1 MQPTLLGDDEP
12 QPELRLRGGHTPA
25 ASLPV
30 ARVLLETPVPHLAR
44 PFDFGVTADQDAS
57 AVPGVRVR
65 VRFSGR
71 LVSGF
76 VLDRAEST
84 DVTGPLSPLERVVSP
99 VAAAD
104 AHVLALARAVADR
117 WAGTLPDVLRLAIP
131 PRHAAGEASALAA
144 IARAEEEPP
153 PDPDTATHP
162 LPLDAPAALRD
173 YMSALGDWL
182 DGSGGTEGD
191 TETGA
196 GEGPRAAAALTP
208 GSEPGTGWI
217 TIGLHAAAQTIAAG
231 RSVLWIVPDHR
242 ELDALEA
249 RLGDLG
255 PLTVRLSADQGPQAR
270 WSNWVR
276 AHAGTS
282 RLVIGTRAAALAPLR
297 DAGLVLLVEDGSDHY
312 VEPRAPYPHAREVCL
327 LRVRESGAA
336 LLLLDHT
343 RTVEVQDLV
352 ESGWI
357 GSIDRPRDER
367 RASAPLVL
375 LPHADAPNERMP
387 PEAFELIRGA
397 LGRTKRETAHGP
409 VLVQVPRAGYLPVVA
424 CARCGD
430 ILDCPR
436 CAHRIAA
443 AGPEGPI
450 ACAHCGLREATIA
463 CPRCRSTRVRAVV
476 RGLERTAEELS
487 RAFAEVPLIRSGGAD
502 IVRSVGDEPAIVVA
516 TTGAEPYA
524 AGGYAAALLL
534 DSLWPGP
541 GLDGVSRASARRL
554 RALAL
559 VRASAD
565 GGRALVLDTTDVV
578 VRVLQTFDPVRHAH
592 AELADRRST
601 GLPPVARTVRLTGP
615 RTEVVDALARLQSEI
630 GPDVLRPLIVED
642 EDDERTQLLAF
653 ARAASADVS
662 RALRALTAHRSAAGL
677 PIVRHV
683 VDPAGAL

>member
-1 MQPTLLGDDEP
+1 MQPALLGDEEP
-12 QPELRLRGGHTPA
+12 HLRLRGGLTPA
-25 ASLPV
+25 AAQPV

-44 PFDFGVTADQDAS
+44 PFDFGVTEAQDTE

-76 VLDRAEST
+76 LLERTDST
-84 DVTGPLSPLERVVSP
+84 DVTGPLAPLERVVSP
-99 VAAAD
+99 VAVAD
-104 AHVLALARAVADR
+104 APVLSLARAVAQR

-131 PRHAAGEASALAA
+131 PRHAAGEARALAA
-144 IARAEEEPP
+144 IERLTSEP
-153 PDPDTATHP
+153 
-162 LPLDAPAALRD
+162 PAALD
-173 YMSALGDWL
+173 PVPPPEDAPVALREYLDVLEDWL
-182 DGSGGTEGD
+182 REPDGRD
-191 TETGA
+191 
-196 GEGPRAAAALTP
+196 GPRAAAALTP
-208 GSEPGTGWI
+208 ASEPGTGWI
-217 TIGLHAAAQTIAAG
+217 TVGLAAAHRTIAAG

-249 RLGDLG
+249 RLGDLA

-276 AHAGTS
+276 AHAGAA
-282 RLVIGTRAAALAPLR
+282 RLVIGTRAAALAPVR
-297 DAGLVLLVEDGSDHY
+297 EAGLVLLVEDGSDHY

-327 LRVRESGAA
+327 LRVRETGAA

-357 GSIDRPRDER
+357 GSIDRPREER
-367 RASAPLVL
+367 RATAPLVL
-375 LPHADAPNERMP
+375 LPHADTPSERMP
-387 PEAFELIRGA
+387 PEAFDLIRGA
-397 LGRTKRETAHGP
+397 LGRTKRETAQGP

-430 ILDCPR
+430 LLDCPR
-436 CAHRIAA
+436 CEARIAA
-443 AGPEGPI
+443 AGAAGPF
-450 ACAHCGLREATIA
+450 ACAHCGLREEHLS

-476 RGLERTAEELS
+476 RGLERTAEELA
-487 RAFAEVPLIRSGGAD
+487 RAFADVPVIRSGGTD
-502 IVRSVGDEPAIVVA
+502 IVRSVDSAPAIVVA

-524 AGGYAAALLL
+524 DGGYAAALLL

-541 GLDGVSRASARRL
+541 GLDGVSRAIARRL

-559 VRASAD
+559 VRGASA

-592 AELADRRST
+592 LELRDRQAT
-601 GLPPVARTVRLTGP
+601 GLPPTTRTVQLTGP
-615 RTEVVDALARLQSEI
+615 RSEVRAVQARLEAEA
-630 GPDVLRPLIVED
+630 GAGVLTPLLTRDEED
-642 EDDERTQLLAF
+642 ERVLLLSF
-653 ARAASADVS
+653 GRSASAPVS
-662 RALRALTAHRSAAGL
+662 AALTAAAAQRSAASL
-677 PIVRHV
+677 PVVRHV

>member
-1 MQPTLLGDDEP
+1 MQPALLGDEEP
-12 QPELRLRGGHTPA
+12 QLRLRGGRTPA
-25 ASLPV
+25 PALPV

-44 PFDFGVTADQDAS
+44 PFDFGVTESQDAE

-76 VLDRAEST
+76 LLERTDST
-84 DVTGPLSPLERVVSP
+84 DVTGPLAPLERVVSP
-99 VAAAD
+99 VAVAD
-104 AHVLALARAVADR
+104 AEVLSLARAVAQR

-144 IARAEEEPP
+144 IARLESEPP
-153 PDPDTATHP
+153 VALDPVAP
-162 LPLDAPAALRD
+162 PADAPAALRA
-173 YMSALGDWL
+173 YLAALQTWLEQPGDQ
-182 DGSGGTEGD
+182 D
-191 TETGA
+191 
-196 GEGPRAAAALTP
+196 GPRAAAALTP
-208 GSEPGTGWI
+208 ASEPGTGWI
-217 TIGLHAAAQTIAAG
+217 TVGLAAVHRTIAAG

-249 RLGDLG
+249 RLGDLASR
-255 PLTVRLSADQGPQAR
+255 TVRLSADQGPQAR

-276 AHAGTS
+276 AHAGAA

-297 DAGLVLLVEDGSDHY
+297 EPGLVLLVEDGSDHY

-357 GSIDRPRDER
+357 GSIDRPREER
-367 RASAPLVL
+367 RATAPLVL
-375 LPHADAPNERMP
+375 LPHADTPSERMP
-387 PEAFELIRGA
+387 PEAFDLIRGA
-397 LGRTKRETAHGP
+397 LGRTKRETAQGP

-430 ILDCPR
+430 LLDCPR
-436 CAHRIAA
+436 CEARIAA
-443 AGPEGPI
+443 AGAAGPF
-450 ACAHCGLREATIA
+450 ACAHCGLREEHLS

-476 RGLERTAEELS
+476 RGLERTVEELT
-487 RAFAEVPLIRSGGAD
+487 RAFAAVPVIRSGGEH
-502 IVRSVGDEPAIVVA
+502 IVGSVDSAPAIVVA

-524 AGGYAAALLL
+524 EGGYAAALLL

-541 GLDGVSRASARRL
+541 GLDGVSRAIARRL

-559 VRASAD
+559 VRGASA

-578 VRVLQTFDPVRHAH
+578 VRILQTFDPVRHAH
-592 AELADRRST
+592 LELRDRQTT
-601 GLPPVARTVRLTGP
+601 GLPPTTRTVRLTGP
-615 RTEVVDALARLQSEI
+615 RSEVRAVQARLEAET
-630 GPDVLRPLIVED
+630 GEGVLTPLLSQD
-642 EDDERTQLLAF
+642 EGEERTLLLSF
-653 ARAASADVS
+653 ARGDSAPVS
-662 RALRALTAHRSAAGL
+662 AALTATAAHRSAASL
-677 PIVRHV
+677 PVVRHV
-683 VDPAGAL
+683 VDPVDAL

>member
-1 MQPTLLGDDEP
+1 MQPTLLGDEEP
-12 QPELRLRGGHTPA
+12 ALRLRGGRTPA
-25 ASLPV
+25 PALPV

-44 PFDFGVTADQDAS
+44 PFDFGVTAEQDAA

-76 VLDRAEST
+76 LLDRAEST
-84 DVTGPLSPLERVVSP
+84 EVIGPLSPLERVVSP

-104 AHVLALARAVADR
+104 AHVLGLARAVADR

-144 IARAEEEPP
+144 IARAAEDPP
-153 PDPDTATHP
+153 PDPDPATHP
-162 LPLDAPAALRD
+162 LPLDAPASLLDYERALVE
-173 YMSALGDWL
+173 WL
-182 DGSGGTEGD
+182 ARATDDAADAE
-191 TETGA
+191 A
-196 GEGPRAAAALTP
+196 GPRAAAALTP

-249 RLGDLG
+249 RLGDLA

-276 AHAGTS
+276 AHAGS
-282 RLVIGTRAAALAPLR
+282 ARLVIGTRAAALAPLR
-297 DAGLVLLVEDGSDHY
+297 DPGLVLLVEDGSDHY

-357 GSIDRPRDER
+357 GSIDRPREER

-430 ILDCPR
+430 LLDCPR
-436 CAHRIAA
+436 CAQRIAA
-443 AGPEGPI
+443 AGPEGPV
-450 ACAHCGLREATIA
+450 ACAHCGLREETIT

-476 RGLERTAEELS
+476 RGLERTAEELA
-487 RAFAEVPLIRSGGAD
+487 RAFAEVPLIRSGGTD
-502 IVRSVGDEPAIVVA
+502 IVRSVGDAPAIVVA

-524 AGGYAAALLL
+524 DGGYAAALLL

-541 GLDGVSRASARRL
+541 GLDGVGRAIARRL

-601 GLPPVARTVRLTGP
+601 GLPPVARTVRLSGP
-615 RTEVVDALARLQSEI
+615 RTEVVEALARLHTEL
-630 GPDVLRPLIVED
+630 GPDVLRPLVVED

-653 ARAASADVS
+653 SRTSSVEVS
-662 RALRALTAHRSAAGL
+662 RALRALAVHRSATGL
-677 PIVRHV
+677 PIVRHT

>member
-1 MQPTLLGDDEP
+1 VQPALLGDEEP
-12 QPELRLRGGHTPA
+12 HLRLRGGLTPA
-25 ASLPV
+25 AAQPV

-44 PFDFGVTADQDAS
+44 PFDFGVTEAQDAE

-76 VLDRAEST
+76 LLERTDST
-84 DVTGPLSPLERVVSP
+84 DVTGPLAPLERVVSP
-99 VAAAD
+99 VAVAD
-104 AHVLALARAVADR
+104 APVLSLARAVAQR

-144 IARAEEEPP
+144 IERLASEP
-153 PDPDTATHP
+153 
-162 LPLDAPAALRD
+162 PAALD
-173 YMSALGDWL
+173 PVPLPEDSPEALHEYLDALEDWL
-182 DGSGGTEGD
+182 REPDGRD
-191 TETGA
+191 
-196 GEGPRAAAALTP
+196 GPRAAAALTP
-208 GSEPGTGWI
+208 ASEPGTGWI
-217 TIGLHAAAQTIAAG
+217 TVGLAAAHRTIAAG

-249 RLGDLG
+249 RLGDLA
-255 PLTVRLSADQGPQAR
+255 PRTVRLSADQGPQAR

-276 AHAGTS
+276 AHAGAA
-282 RLVIGTRAAALAPLR
+282 RLVIGTRAAALAPVR
-297 DAGLVLLVEDGSDHY
+297 EAGLVLLVEDGSDHY

-327 LRVRESGAA
+327 LRVRETGAA

-357 GSIDRPRDER
+357 GSIDRPREER
-367 RASAPLVL
+367 RATAPLVL
-375 LPHADAPNERMP
+375 LPHADTPSERMP
-387 PEAFELIRGA
+387 PEAFDLIRGA

-430 ILDCPR
+430 LLDCPR
-436 CAHRIAA
+436 CAARIAA
-443 AGPEGPI
+443 AGAAGPF
-450 ACAHCGLREATIA
+450 ACAHCGLREEHLT

-476 RGLERTAEELS
+476 RGLERTAEELT
-487 RAFAEVPLIRSGGAD
+487 RAFADVPVIRSGGTD
-502 IVRSVGDEPAIVVA
+502 IVRSVDAAPAIVVA

-524 AGGYAAALLL
+524 DGGYAAALLL

-541 GLDGVSRASARRL
+541 GLDGVSRAIARRL

-559 VRASAD
+559 VRGAAA

-592 AELADRRST
+592 LELRDRQAT
-601 GLPPVARTVRLTGP
+601 GLPPTTRTVQLTGP
-615 RTEVVDALARLQSEI
+615 RTEVRAVQARLEADT
-630 GPDVLRPLIVED
+630 GAGVLTPLLTRDEED
-642 EDDERTQLLAF
+642 ERALLLSF
-653 ARAASADVS
+653 ARGASAPVS
-662 RALRALTAHRSAAGL
+662 AALTAAAAQRSAASL
-677 PIVRHV
+677 PVVRHV
-683 VDPAGAL
+683 VDPVGAL